1 MHVCHALRQSAR
13 MPATAL
19 SAAAASPNASW
30 SFSLG
35 PFIVL
40 AGLTFVYV
48 RRWRACDASVGRL
61 VLFLTGIAFAVI
73 ALFSPVDSLGEDLFL
88 MHMVQHILL
97 LDIVPILCILG
108 LTRILLR
115 PVARPLLGLERKL
128 GPIASP
134 VFAITLYVGAMW
146 IWHIPALYDLALEHP
161 LVHVLEHT
169 FFTGAGGLYW
179 WHILSPIRNR
189 HLAGMGPVVY
199 MTTTTLLVGALGI
212 ALTFAPEALYAF
224 YEDQPRYWGLTAGT
238 DQAIGGLIMALEQSI
253 IMGIAL
259 AYLFI
264 RALEESEREQQRLEA
279 LEDRAAAAAEAEAHR

>member
-1 MHVCHALRQSAR
+1 MQDTLPEGALHVCHALRQSAR

-40 AGLTFVYV
+40 AGLDV
-48 RRWRACDASVGRL
+48 RLRAPVGARATRPSDAWCCSSP
-61 VLFLTGIAFAVI
+61 ASPFAVI

-108 LTRILLR
+108 LTRVLLR
-115 PVARPLLGLERKL
+115 PVARPLLQLERKL

-146 IWHIPALYDLALEHP
+146 LWHIPALYDLALEHP

-169 FFTGAGGLYW
+169 FFTAAGALYW

-199 MTTTTLLVGALGI
+199 MTTTKLLVGALGI

-259 AYLFI
+259 VVLFM
-264 RALEESEREQQRLEA
+264 RALSESEREEQRRERFGEA
-279 LEDRAAAAAEAEAHR
+279 

>member
-1 MHVCHALRQSAR
+1 MQDTLPEGALHVCDALRQSAR

-61 VLFLTGIAFAVI
+61 VLFLSGIAFAAI

-108 LTRILLR
+108 LTRVLLR
-115 PVARPLLGLERKL
+115 PVARPLLQLERKL

-169 FFTGAGGLYW
+169 FFTAAGALYW

-199 MTTTTLLVGALGI
+199 MTTTKLLVGALGI

-259 AYLFI
+259 VVLFM
-264 RALEESEREQQRLEA
+264 RALSESEREEQRRERFGEA
-279 LEDRAAAAAEAEAHR
+279 